1 MLGLVAWPDLV
12 VIVNS
17 FLLKLLLVKH
27 EREVESRPK
36 VVNKFV
42 LVKFLLL
49 K

>member
-1 MLGLVAWPDLV
+1 MPGLVARPDLI

-42 LVKFLLL
+42 LVKFLV
-49 K
+49 KK